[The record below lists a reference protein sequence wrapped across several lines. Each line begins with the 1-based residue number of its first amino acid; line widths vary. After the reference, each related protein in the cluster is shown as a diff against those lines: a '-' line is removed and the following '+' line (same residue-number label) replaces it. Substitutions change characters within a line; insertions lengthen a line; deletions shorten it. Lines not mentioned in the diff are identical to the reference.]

1 MTIGARKKIIITLS
15 SAVLLTVAVFITL
28 IFSFDHRVQS
38 STEKTL
44 NSEITNKDYS
54 TLRKQSDTYSYN
66 FLKRQKHITVVFSA
80 DNQGSRSLAYYPV
93 KINGKDGFGIIASF
107 INLLI
112 PNPKIQ
118 KIEHYNN

>member
-1 MTIGARKKIIITLS
+1 MTRKKIIITFS
-15 SAVLLTVAVFITL
+15 SAVLLIIAVFITL

-38 STEKTL
+38 SIEKNL
-44 NSEITNKDYS
+44 NSEIINKDYS

-66 FLKRQKHITVVFSA
+66 FLKSQKHVTVVFSA
-80 DNQGSRSLAYYPV
+80 DNQGSKNLAYYPV
-93 KINGKDGFGIIASF
+93 KINGKDGFGITASF
-107 INLLI
+107 KNILI